1 MPSGV
6 MPTDWPD
13 PSCDFAKRRTRR
25 GEAGCGG
32 GDSDD
37 DDSLAVA
44 MEGWCWYVSIDP
56 SCFARCRTLELGE
69 DELGVVM
76 IRSDGDYDSLVIV
89 VAAMEGP
96 LWLGRAGP
104 PCLAVTTATLPEP
117 LTWPMSQKFSS
128 GWNTSDAC
136 LLLLRRPS

>member
-32 GDSDD
+32 GGGGGGDG
-37 DDSLAVA
+37 DSLAVA

-56 SCFARCRTLELGE
+56 SCFARCRTVELGE
-69 DELGVVM
+69 DELGVAV
-76 IRSDGDYDSLVIV
+76 IRSDGDYSLVIV
-89 VAAMEGP
+89 VVRWSVAMARVHFG
-96 LWLGRAGP
+96 WAGWDGRRDG
-104 PCLAVTTATLPEP
+104 
-117 LTWPMSQKFSS
+117 M
-128 GWNTSDAC
+128 
-136 LLLLRRPS
+136 